1 MHAADAS
8 QSQPQ
13 SSQSHA
19 DAELAAA
26 LRECVAHVAAGRFDG
41 GANRCFARVSALA
54 SLGDGPPQRLARIM
68 ADGLVRRL
76 IGSFTGRGISGAL
89 IDSCGDYFDRQSVRA
104 ARCAFFKLLPALR
117 VAFVAINR
125 AILDAMENEK
135 VIRYTVL
142 QNSDSPKHS
151 VVRFR
156 LIKMCF
162 FFNPGNDLM
171 QTIFVLY
178 IWPKEPV
185 RWNWS

>member
-8 QSQPQ
+8 Q
-13 SSQSHA
+13 SQSHA

-26 LRECVAHVAAGRFDG
+26 LRECVAHVAASRFDG

-54 SLGDGPPQRLARIM
+54 SVGDGPPQRLARIM

-104 ARCAFFKLLPALR
+104 ARCGFFKLLPALR